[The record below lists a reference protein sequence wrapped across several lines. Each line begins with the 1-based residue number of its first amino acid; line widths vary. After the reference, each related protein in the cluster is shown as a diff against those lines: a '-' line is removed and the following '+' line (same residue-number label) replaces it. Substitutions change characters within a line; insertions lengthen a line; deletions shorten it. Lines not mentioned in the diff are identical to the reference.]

1 MLKLSDILDLVKT
14 YHPQPDLDLIRKAY
28 VCSAK
33 YHEGQVRKSG
43 EPYLSHPLE
52 VAKILAEL
60 KLDEASICT
69 GLLHDTVEDT
79 AATQDEIEEVFG
91 HDIAYL
97 VDGVTKLSQIKFY
110 SSEEKQAENFRKML
124 VAMSRDIR
132 VLLVKL
138 ADRLHNMRTLQY
150 MIPEKQ
156 ERIAT
161 ETIEI
166 YAPLANRLG
175 IAWLKA
181 ELEDLSFK
189 YIKPWDYRNLREK
202 IGKTKNER
210 ARFIEDVSREL
221 EKTLN
226 DAGMKNFEVEGR
238 PKHLWSVF
246 RKMSDKG
253 LSFDEIHD
261 LIAFRVVVE
270 TLGQCYEALG
280 HIHAQWRPIPGRFK
294 DYIAMPKPNGYR
306 SLHTTLVGPKGERIE
321 VQIRTRRMH
330 EVAESGIAAHWKYK
344 AHGGGVPLTVD
355 EASEKN
361 FQWLRQLMNWQKDL
375 TDPNEFL
382 ESVKVDLF
390 SEEVYVFT
398 PRGDVIE
405 LPRGATP
412 VDMAFA
418 IHSAVGM
425 QCIGA
430 KVNNRIVPLRY
441 VLENGD
447 SCEIIT
453 QKNQRPKKDWL
464 EFVKTSR
471 ARTKIRAVMRQLER
485 DRSKEIGRELLER
498 ELRRYGTSI
507 QRELKSGALDRAVK
521 NKRCANFD
529 EALALVGYGK
539 LEAKAFAE
547 ECIPEEEK
555 REILPEQKRSRI
567 SQLFDKLARRGSGG
581 IRVEGVDDVLVHYAR
596 CCSPVKGDPVIGFV
610 TRGRGVSIHRR
621 NCPKIMELDAD
632 RKISVSWVS
641 DSELVR
647 PISITVLSDDR
658 EGMLTDLSAV
668 FARMNI
674 NISEAKCRGL
684 GDGQAINTFKCGVHD
699 LAQLNLVMRKLGSLK
714 GVHRVERSSS
724 NE

>member
-246 RKMSDKG
+246 RKMSDK
-253 LSFDEIHD
+253 
-261 LIAFRVVVE
+261 
-270 TLGQCYEALG
+270 
-280 HIHAQWRPIPGRFK
+280 
-294 DYIAMPKPNGYR
+294 
-306 SLHTTLVGPKGERIE
+306 
-321 VQIRTRRMH
+321 
-330 EVAESGIAAHWKYK
+330 
-344 AHGGGVPLTVD
+344 
-355 EASEKN
+355 
-361 FQWLRQLMNWQKDL
+361 
-375 TDPNEFL
+375 
-382 ESVKVDLF
+382 
-390 SEEVYVFT
+390 
-398 PRGDVIE
+398 
-405 LPRGATP
+405 
-412 VDMAFA
+412 
-418 IHSAVGM
+418 
-425 QCIGA
+425 
-430 KVNNRIVPLRY
+430 
-441 VLENGD
+441 
-447 SCEIIT
+447 
-453 QKNQRPKKDWL
+453 
-464 EFVKTSR
+464 
-471 ARTKIRAVMRQLER
+471 
-485 DRSKEIGRELLER
+485 
-498 ELRRYGTSI
+498 
-507 QRELKSGALDRAVK
+507 
-521 NKRCANFD
+521 
-529 EALALVGYGK
+529 
-539 LEAKAFAE
+539 
-547 ECIPEEEK
+547 
-555 REILPEQKRSRI
+555 
-567 SQLFDKLARRGSGG
+567 
-581 IRVEGVDDVLVHYAR
+581 
-596 CCSPVKGDPVIGFV
+596 
-610 TRGRGVSIHRR
+610 
-621 NCPKIMELDAD
+621 
-632 RKISVSWVS
+632 
-641 DSELVR
+641 
-647 PISITVLSDDR
+647 
-658 EGMLTDLSAV
+658 
-668 FARMNI
+668 
-674 NISEAKCRGL
+674 
-684 GDGQAINTFKCGVHD
+684 
-699 LAQLNLVMRKLGSLK
+699 
-714 GVHRVERSSS
+714 
-724 NE
+724 